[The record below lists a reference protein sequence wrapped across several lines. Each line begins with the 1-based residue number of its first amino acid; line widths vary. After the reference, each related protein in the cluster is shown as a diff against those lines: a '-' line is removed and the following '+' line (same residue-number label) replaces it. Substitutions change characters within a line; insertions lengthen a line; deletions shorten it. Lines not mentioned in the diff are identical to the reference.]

1 MTTIALP
8 YKMNKNTVKAIQKR
22 IDVYNQNHSFKEFV
36 IGKVKYEISDTNPEV
51 FPYLKVW
58 KNYGHGYVYDW
69 FSGGNIIEGKFEPS
83 YLLKKRES

>member
-1 MTTIALP
+1 MTTTSLP
-8 YKMNKNTVKAIQKR
+8 HKINKNTVKTIQKR
-22 IDVYNQNHSFKEFV
+22 IDIYNQNPLFKEFA
-36 IGKVKYEISDTNPEV
+36 IGKVKYEISDTNPDV

-69 FSGGNIIEGKFEPS
+69 FSGGNIIDGKFEPD